1 MLLLQ
6 FLAFVTNPV
15 LPQFINSTQP
25 DATLWVAP
33 PASEGN
39 TSWAI
44 NIMVGDFTIVSK
56 PPEPGHTPISYYFF
70 NTTLWCA
77 ADYAEAEPLV
87 ARAFVNG
94 FSTPMVS
101 FGPGPEAVGL
111 TAEGPAAGPVAGEA
125 PAAADP
131 DRAVVRSTEAEMSA
145 VPVSTSAPGE
155 GDKDD
160 PEPWLVALI
169 AILSARACPPDRT
182 DGSLCACMQNFS
194 VRARDL
200 M

>member
-6 FLAFVTNPV
+6 FLAFVMNPV

-94 FSTPMVS
+94 FSAPIVS

-111 TAEGPAAGPVAGEA
+111 TAEGPAVGPVRGRHGEGPAVGPVAGA
-125 PAAADP
+125 DPAAADP
-131 DRAVVRSTEAEMSA
+131 DRAVVRSAEAEMSV
-145 VPVSTSAPGE
+145 VPVSTSAPGQ
-155 GDKDD
+155 GDNDD

-169 AILSARACPPDRT
+169 AILSARACPP
-182 DGSLCACMQNFS
+182 
-194 VRARDL
+194 
-200 M
+200 